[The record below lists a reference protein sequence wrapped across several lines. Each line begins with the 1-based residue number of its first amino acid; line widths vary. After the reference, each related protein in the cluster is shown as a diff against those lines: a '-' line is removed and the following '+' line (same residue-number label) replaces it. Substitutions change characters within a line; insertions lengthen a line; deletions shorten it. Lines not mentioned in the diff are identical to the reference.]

1 MTPKKERNWI
11 KDMMFNNF
19 WTCLNSINFHKIHK
33 KIFESFNLKLKPRG
47 GAHFTKH
54 ERDSMTPKKS
64 NEFLK

>member
-19 WTCLNSINFHKIHK
+19 WTCLNSINFHKTHK

-47 GAHFTKH
+47 STHYTKN

-64 NEFLK
+64 NEFVK